1 MIEKNLVKNVYNH
14 IASDFSKSRYK
25 MWPMV
30 ADFVEKIPRDAFM
43 IDLGCGNGKNL
54 IPVTDHSLGLEIS
67 IGLAEICRERNL
79 EVTLGDCTYTQIR
92 DDVADYVISIAVLHH
107 MATEKRRLQALIEV
121 GRILKAGGKAM
132 VTSWAAKQNYECG
145 KKSNY
150 ASKEDSKDDN
160 GPVNTQLPIHKARTE
175 FKTKDLL
182 VPFKGTTNGTSDDSE
197 ACHRYYHVFEES
209 EMKELALKT
218 NMFSQIE
225 EVYDDG
231 NYVLFLTRKK

>member
-92 DDVADYVISIAVLHH
+92 DGVADYVISIAVLHH

-150 ASKEDSKDDN
+150 ASKEDSKEDN